1 MMLYSENNKKI
12 KIILLNICILM
23 VFKNFSINFNE
34 NGAYN
39 FGFFFGLLL
48 RAYVVYLITKF
59 FLNKYLKIII

>member
-1 MMLYSENNKKI
+1 MMLYSENNKKL

-39 FGFFFGLLL
+39 FGFFFGLLF

>member
-1 MMLYSENNKKI
+1 MLYSENNKKL

-23 VFKNFSINFNE
+23 VFKNFSINVNE
-34 NGAYN
+34 HGAYN
-39 FGFFFGLLL
+39 FGFFFSLLL

>member
-1 MMLYSENNKKI
+1 MMLYSENNKKL

-39 FGFFFGLLL
+39 F
-48 RAYVVYLITKF
+48 
-59 FLNKYLKIII
+59 

>member
-1 MMLYSENNKKI
+1 MLYSENNKKL

-39 FGFFFGLLL
+39 FGFFFFLLL

>member
-1 MMLYSENNKKI
+1 M
-12 KIILLNICILM
+12 
-23 VFKNFSINFNE
+23 FKGRFGDFYFNFNE

>member
-1 MMLYSENNKKI
+1 MLYSENNKKL

-34 NGAYN
+34 KGAYN